1 MALCRTGGGTISRY
15 AEVLSFARLASR
27 LFSIYGGVCEE
38 YLDKGGRLLSVYLA
52 AEQVRPGS
60 SGEALSAVST
70 KPEFLQ
76 RLGAAM
82 EEFLSCC
89 LAPEALRE
97 ASRSVS
103 GQFAQKLEELAILY
117 ESYLSVCR
125 SGRQD
130 PVTRLQRAQTLLQ
143 ETDFASEHIFYLD
156 GFADFTAVERQILS
170 ELLRRSPEVELALT
184 TDGSGKAVF
193 RAAGET
199 LRWLKK
205 ETARWNVPMETCR
218 PETAAQRA
226 PELGRWLEG
235 LFAVQ
240 AEPIENAGAR
250 LRLHQAAFCGKGM
263 RICAL
268 ERPAASGRRLP
279 LP

>member
-1 MALCRTGGGTISRY
+1 MLRIMLDTDRLRTSEALIGRICARAGEGASGQILIVPEQYSHTAERALCRAGVDTISRY
-15 AEVLSFARLASR
+15 AEELSFTRLASR
-27 LFSIYGGVCEE
+27 LYSIYGGVCEE

-52 AEQVRPGS
+52 AEQVRPQLKYY
-60 SGEALSAVST
+60 AAVST

-97 ASRSVS
+97 AACSVC

-117 ESYLSVCR
+117 ESYLSVCK

-130 PVTRLQRAQTLLQ
+130 PVTRLQRAQALLQ

-170 ELLRRSPEVELALT
+170 ELLRRSPEVVLA
-184 TDGSGKAVF
+184 
-193 RAAGET
+193 
-199 LRWLKK
+199 
-205 ETARWNVPMETCR
+205 
-218 PETAAQRA
+218 
-226 PELGRWLEG
+226 
-235 LFAVQ
+235 
-240 AEPIENAGAR
+240 
-250 LRLHQAAFCGKGM
+250 
-263 RICAL
+263 
-268 ERPAASGRRLP
+268 
-279 LP
+279 